1 MDEDTI
7 KKIIND
13 AVANLVSKDHM
24 DSLMDKLQQNIEDV
38 INKKI
43 AEATEPLKQQIS
55 ALEGKLEIFQSHLL
69 ELEVRLDDAE
79 QYSRRSCLRIF
90 GVPLPA
96 NGKESNNDCVAIAKE
111 IFEEMEVA
119 VPDDA
124 IDRIHRIGKKEKN
137 AAGILE
143 QPLIIKFTSWKHR
156 TAVYKGRKKLESQR
170 ILLDLT
176 PRRAKLLSRARLL
189 VKDNSSVDYSFVD
202 VNCRLGIK
210 TKSGDFKFFNSEQQ
224 LLDILPE

>member
-90 GVPLPA
+90 GVPLQA
-96 NGKESNNDCVAIAKE
+96 NGKESNSDGVAIAKD
-111 IFEEMEVA
+111 IFEEMEVSFLT
-119 VPDDA
+119 VQLT
-124 IDRIHRIGKKEKN
+124 KFN
-137 AAGILE
+137 ALA
-143 QPLIIKFTSWKHR
+143 K
-156 TAVYKGRKKLESQR
+156 RKR
-170 ILLDLT
+170 M
-176 PRRAKLLSRARLL
+176 
-189 VKDNSSVDYSFVD
+189 
-202 VNCRLGIK
+202 RLG
-210 TKSGDFKFFNSEQQ
+210 F
-224 LLDILPE
+224 